1 MGKRKFTQ
9 CTQCG
14 LCCKVVGHSPVGKF
28 LPIRPDGSCG
38 HLTEA
43 GQCAIYEDRPK
54 FCRVEE
60 FKPKR
65 MSWRKYLNLN
75 AALCNRMQEKF
86 GYPLRLRVRMKR

>member
-1 MGKRKFTQ
+1 
-9 CTQCG
+9 
-14 LCCKVVGHSPVGKF
+14 
-28 LPIRPDGSCG
+28 
-38 HLTEA
+38 
-43 GQCAIYEDRPK
+43 
-54 FCRVEE
+54 VEE